1 MVDLYIEFKTWAEGT
16 VDAPWPFVLFE
27 ETDDY
32 RNRKDL
38 TQRIPE
44 KKVQSVFLSFNE
56 EVCGKFLS
64 ENVSAVIL
72 GAVISADFPTEIQG
86 KLNSVFGI
94 CEILGMCEIS
104 EENKE
109 RIRRVMESAVS

>member
-38 TQRIPE
+38 TQQVPK
-44 KKVQSVFLSFNE
+44 KKVQLVFLSFNE
-56 EVCGKFLS
+56 DVCGKFLS
-64 ENVSAVIL
+64 ENVSAIIL
-72 GAVISADFPTEIQG
+72 GAVIKDRLMTEIYG
-86 KLNSVFGI
+86 EITRIFGFCEILGI
-94 CEILGMCEIS
+94 CEITES
-104 EENKE
+104 NQE
-109 RIRRVMESAVS
+109 RIHMIMENTGI